1 MPPVQAAALP
11 QNTSSLNAA
20 MASRKSAIA
29 PAPTQAVPAGP
40 TAEEKRKEAFDNCLQ
55 TAIGPL
61 GPSWRQRITAEVG
74 DPRLAALVYEATGQ
88 AALPF
93 DDAVV
98 AFDSVHTRFAD
109 HLVRRVAERP
119 IQVPLVTKATLRGWR
134 TQYGV
139 AADAPVTPDE
149 VLFWFQYSAVGACR
163 TAYNPMDQ
171 AAGNQWDCSWTPA
184 PTRPPLPSSPLH
196 SCCCPSWLACDAW
209 RGGEALTPAQ
219 HCGSVLWHLDAL
231 PLPWLPPGVPPPPPT
246 VLPAA
251 HAAGGG
257 PGLLG
262 PPAPLPGG

>member
-1 MPPVQAAALP
+1 
-11 QNTSSLNAA
+11 

-171 AAGNQWDCSWTPA
+171 AAGNPVGLLLDSRSNQTTFAVVASA
-184 PTRPPLPSSPLH
+184 LVLLSF
-196 SCCCPSWLACDAW
+196 LA
-209 RGGEALTPAQ
+209 RMRRM
-219 HCGSVLWHLDAL
+219 
-231 PLPWLPPGVPPPPPT
+231 
-246 VLPAA
+246 
-251 HAAGGG
+251 AGG
-257 PGLLG
+257 
-262 PPAPLPGG
+262 